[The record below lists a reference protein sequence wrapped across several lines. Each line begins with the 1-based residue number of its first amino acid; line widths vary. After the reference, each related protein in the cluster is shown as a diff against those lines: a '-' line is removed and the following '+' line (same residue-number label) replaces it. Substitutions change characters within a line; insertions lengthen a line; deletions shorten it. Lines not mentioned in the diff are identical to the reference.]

1 MAQRLKIT
9 TPEGIAV
16 WPRLNEPDREF
27 DANGLYHTKLR
38 VSGKEAEGFMHE
50 VTKYRDD
57 NYAMHC
63 QQRGKKKLNQNDL
76 PWKEDEE
83 NPGSY
88 ILSTKLKA
96 KVVTRSGDSFEQR
109 PDLVDAK
116 LNPTNAKI
124 GGGSK
129 LKLAIEVNAYATPAG
144 DTGVTLWVKAVQII
158 ELVEYGGG
166 ASHGFTAAE
175 GFESTGSDDDL
186 LQVAEG
192 GNF

>member
-1 MAQRLKIT
+1 MATRLKLT
-9 TPEGIAV
+9 TPCGIAV

-38 VSGKEAEGFMHE
+38 VSSKEAEEFMQKI
-50 VTKYRDD
+50 TAYRDE
-57 NYAMHC
+57 NYAASC
-63 QQRGKKKLNQNDL
+63 QQKGKKKLNQNDL

-83 NPGSY
+83 NPGD
-88 ILSTKLKA
+88 IIISTKLKA

-116 LNPTNAKI
+116 LKPTNVKI

-129 LKLAIEVNAYATPAG
+129 LKLALEVNPYCTPAG
-144 DTGVTLWVKAVQII
+144 DTGVTLWIKAVQIL

-166 ASHGFTAAE
+166 GSHGFTAAE
-175 GFESTGSDDDL
+175 GFESAGGNEDL
-186 LQVAEG
+186 IPATEG